1 MADKTPQPKPVVS
14 KTEFELTKL
23 KFDLLVKNYSFFA
36 ERTKLFFTN
45 IYNTIHFTIIFYGG
59 MLVLL
64 NAFSGYKTEVQ
75 RITFTLLVF
84 YAIPGITY
92 ILGLFYGYN
101 SLHLYRLGKEEIN
114 IENQIESLAKDNG
127 FNFSFSK
134 WEHKTKQNPGFRL
147 AYGTMLMFY
156 ILAPFG
162 IMVVFDVL
170 ILWPRDCFFWLA
182 QVILPAVM
190 FSFYVSFMVYLICQ
204 MLKTQMSIKG
214 GAKTVKGGAK
224 TVKGN
229 AKTVKR
235 DAKAANGESKSAK

>member
-1 MADKTPQPKPVVS
+1 MADKTPQTKTVVS
-14 KTEFELTKL
+14 KTDFELTKL
-23 KFDLLVKNYSFFA
+23 KFDLHVKNYSFFA

-64 NAFSGYKTEVQ
+64 NAFAGYKTEVQ

-92 ILGLFYGYN
+92 ILGLFYGFN

-134 WEHKTKQNPGFRL
+134 WEHKTKQNLGFHL

-156 ILAPFG
+156 ILAPLG
-162 IMVVFDVL
+162 IMVVFDWL
-170 ILWPRDCFFWLA
+170 ILWPRDCFFLSGTNNTSCCN
-182 QVILPAVM
+182 VFNLSYI
-190 FSFYVSFMVYLICQ
+190 YVGFNM
-204 MLKTQMSIKG
+204 
-214 GAKTVKGGAK
+214 
-224 TVKGN
+224 
-229 AKTVKR
+229 
-235 DAKAANGESKSAK
+235 ANVQNTEKHQW